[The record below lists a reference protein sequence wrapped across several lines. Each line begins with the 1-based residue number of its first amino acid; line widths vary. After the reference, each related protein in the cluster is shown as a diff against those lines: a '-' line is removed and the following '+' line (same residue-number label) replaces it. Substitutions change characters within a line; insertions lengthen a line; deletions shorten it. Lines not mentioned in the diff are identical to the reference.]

1 MKRVGVLDYGT
12 GNLRSVI
19 KAFEFT
25 GAEVSIIRSPVEFA
39 VIDALIFPGQGTF
52 DQCMGSLA
60 ASGLDKFIIKWI
72 S

>member
-25 GAEVSIIRSPVEFA
+25 GAEVSIIRSPVELA
-39 VIDALIFPGQGTF
+39 VIDALIFPGQGL
-52 DQCMGSLA
+52 SL
-60 ASGLDKFIIKWI
+60 IHI
-72 S
+72 